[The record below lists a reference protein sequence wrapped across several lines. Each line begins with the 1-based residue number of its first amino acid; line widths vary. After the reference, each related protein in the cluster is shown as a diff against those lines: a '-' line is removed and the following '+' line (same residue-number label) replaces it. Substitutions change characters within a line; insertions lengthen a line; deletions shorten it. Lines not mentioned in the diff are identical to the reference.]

1 MKCERAPLGCAIKSQ
16 QIVRSSAWTLVLKRK
31 TEESSEAES
40 PESHSDVS
48 DDLVRFPYGAK
59 DIRYML
65 KDGTPGF
72 TCI

>member
-1 MKCERAPLGCAIKSQ
+1 MAPLGCGIKSQ
-16 QIVRSSAWTLVLKRK
+16 WIVRSSAWTLVLKRK

-48 DDLVRFPYGAK
+48 GDLVRFPHGAK
-59 DIRYML
+59 DITNRYML